1 MPAASANSDSHL
13 HKLVSYDGQFSS
25 IISNSIRVSR
35 HIALRHRKESK
46 YRCDKCLR
54 VFRNATSLTQHN
66 FKIHG
71 VVNPKLKVRC
81 IIVRTRY
88 QFHMLL
94 TMIVL
99 SAIKI
104 QQKTNVHVQ
113 VLRELVASTANYVIR
128 LSDILL
134 FFIMVQY
141 FKCPDCDFTAFTAKC
156 VEKHQIK
163 HTDIRDIRCDYC
175 SRMFK
180 TIKYVLAPYYTFPSS
195 STQI

>member
-1 MPAASANSDSHL
+1 MRTASANSDSHL

-71 VVNPKLKVRC
+71 VDNPKLKVRC

-88 QFHMLL
+88 QSNMLL
-94 TMIVL
+94 IIAVS

-104 QQKTNVHVQ
+104 QQKTNVQ

-128 LSDILL
+128 LSDLYFYFLL
-134 FFIMVQY
+134 WYSTSSVQ
-141 FKCPDCDFTAFTAKC
+141 TVT
-156 VEKHQIK
+156 
-163 HTDIRDIRCDYC
+163 
-175 SRMFK
+175 SR
-180 TIKYVLAPYYTFPSS
+180 PSLPNAS
-195 STQI
+195 RNTR

>member
-1 MPAASANSDSHL
+1 MRTASANSDSHL

-71 VVNPKLKVRC
+71 VDNPKLKVRC

-88 QFHMLL
+88 QSNMLL
-94 TMIVL
+94 IIAVS

-134 FFIMVQY
+134 FFIMV
-141 FKCPDCDFTAFTAKC
+141 
-156 VEKHQIK
+156 
-163 HTDIRDIRCDYC
+163 HTLSYAV
-175 SRMFK
+175 
-180 TIKYVLAPYYTFPSS
+180 YVRVLKINAIIVSGTWYSS
-195 STQI
+195 VFSFSHGMTRT